1 MINLM
6 CVIVMIKTVLSCLRS
21 HQRIHTDNKPYV
33 WKTSDIDIKRAMND
47 EHLNDHHFSLKI
59 NLMCAIRVI
68 QMK

>member
-1 MINLM
+1 M
-6 CVIVMIKTVLSCLRS
+6 RS

-47 EHLNDHHFSLKI
+47 EHLNDHHLSLKI

-68 QMK
+68 ETLHRRASTYSLQY